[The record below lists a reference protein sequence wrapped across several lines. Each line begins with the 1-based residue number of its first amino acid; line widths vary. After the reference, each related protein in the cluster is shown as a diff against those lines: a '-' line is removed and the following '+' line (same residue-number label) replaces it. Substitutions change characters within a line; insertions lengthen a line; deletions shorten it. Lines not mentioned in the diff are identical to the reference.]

1 MFKNLQSIALGLTGF
16 TIGIYYL
23 NKTYNKSLASNHPTT
38 EYVEAALKL
47 DKRVSNYCGTN
58 YKIKSYQW
66 IEENENQVKYR
77 FRIEGIRGDCKVSV
91 KCDLHSHLDL
101 VNHSKDQMAY
111 SKKTK
116 NQKAVSTFIP
126 YNFNDI
132 LIPTTETLNKM
143 KEILKIKQLPT
154 DILTF
159 NKEKYING
167 DYNATKEEPILT
179 LNTKISDND
188 TFYRIHS
195 IIMIANDSL
204 IFNIR
209 PITPKLRKY
218 DIEDTVYNNKT
229 YDEVLYKLM
238 SMKFDYEEA
247 VSTSISTQEMKNEI
261 LLQKQNQ
268 YQELIKRRK
277 NIILFNMILVVIGS
291 LSLKFF
297 TRSNIDVTTLKS
309 LQSKISSGTSNKL
322 LGQNKKLL
330 FISYNYSFLLRKY
343 YIKGIIFNDNGQFL
357 KFSTTS
363 DNKSNLPHN
372 EITIQSIETN

>member
-1 MFKNLQSIALGLTGF
+1 
-16 TIGIYYL
+16 
-23 NKTYNKSLASNHPTT
+23 
-38 EYVEAALKL
+38 
-47 DKRVSNYCGTN
+47 
-58 YKIKSYQW
+58 
-66 IEENENQVKYR
+66 
-77 FRIEGIRGDCKVSV
+77 
-91 KCDLHSHLDL
+91 
-101 VNHSKDQMAY
+101 MAY